1 MLKFPCSVITAAKT
15 AHRDYD
21 FGPGFRLEERIDELL
36 RHAERRQAKELRD
49 LDKAETEEQIG
60 SLMSGGGA

>member
-21 FGPGFRLEERIDELL
+21 FGPGFRLEERIDA
-36 RHAERRQAKELRD
+36 AEAEGIEARR
-49 LDKAETEEQIG
+49 AEQEG
-60 SLMSGGGA
+60 R